1 MQTCYECN
9 GQHLTFD
16 ASEHLSDDPLPKCE
30 ILMTTKTMKQEKKCE
45 KKWEFNGT
53 MSIMAI
59 TKLEGG
65 VRLWWRVSSSC
76 VDLEIPIGDNEQWS
90 PSANTTNPK
99 SKL

>member
-1 MQTCYECN
+1 
-9 GQHLTFD
+9 
-16 ASEHLSDDPLPKCE
+16 
-30 ILMTTKTMKQEKKCE
+30 
-45 KKWEFNGT
+45 